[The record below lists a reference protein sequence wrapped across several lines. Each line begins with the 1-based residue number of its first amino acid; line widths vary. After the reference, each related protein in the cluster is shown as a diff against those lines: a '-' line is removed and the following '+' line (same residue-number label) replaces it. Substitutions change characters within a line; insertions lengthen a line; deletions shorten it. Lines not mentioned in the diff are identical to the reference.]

1 MKLSFMVLFTFLQCV
16 FLSPFQIIGNPLE
29 QKTAKQIAPGY
40 HLKKPFYYYYNENS
54 DLYLTLYDEFKY
66 ELRISKRL
74 SFREEFIANFVENT
88 ISFGHFTINRDK
100 SYTFRDIP
108 TGIEFRAYK
117 TGDSLKLA
125 EKIMMK
131 GYMEAESDDD
141 IDQRYYLKELA
152 KIQKIELRDSCPDV
166 NCGVYL
172 SNLDSLVMLN
182 LKHDNAYELQ
192 VFDVPLSSGRW
203 RQHNAEIILSD
214 SCLNKEMKLIV
225 DNDHLIGSFMPG
237 NLIGTKLYLKEPV
250 KTLSSN
256 QPTSGNRNRAWW
268 ISIGLIVLFSLGSW
282 IAICR
287 KCKTKQTTHH
297 SNNVV

>member
-29 QKTAKQIAPGY
+29 QKTAKQDDSNIE
-40 HLKKPFYYYYNENS
+40 KSFYYYSYNKKS
-54 DLYLTLYDEFKY
+54 SLYLAIYDGFKY
-66 ELRISKRL
+66 DMVISKWL
-74 SFREEFIANFVENT
+74 TEDILFEFS
-88 ISFGHFTINRDK
+88 ISFGSFSINSDK

-117 TGDSLKLA
+117 TGDSLKLT
-125 EKIMMK
+125 ERITLK
-131 GYMEAESDDD
+131 GDPEWRSDDD
-141 IDQRYYLKELA
+141 IDPQHYLKQQYLKELA

-172 SNLDSLVMLN
+172 SNLDSLVLLN
-182 LKHDNAYELQ
+182 LKPDNEFEIHLW
-192 VFDVPLSSGRW
+192 DLPLSSGRW

>member
-1 MKLSFMVLFTFLQCV
+1 MKLSFVLIVALLQCELV
-16 FLSPFQIIGNPLE
+16 SSLPMIEIDDRVE
-29 QKTAKQIAPGY
+29 QKTTTEY
-40 HLKKPFYYYYNENS
+40 HDSRFDRKGNPYYYAHIKNS
-54 DLYLTLYDEFKY
+54 SLILTLYVGFKY
-66 ELRISKRL
+66 KIE
-74 SFREEFIANFVENT
+74 IAKDLTDDIRFATT
-88 ISFGHFTINRDK
+88 ISFGSYSINRDK
-100 SYTFRDIP
+100 SYSFLDVP
-108 TGIEFRAYK
+108 TGIKFRASK
-117 TGDSLKLA
+117 SGDSLKFARGITLKHRGTDVDF
-125 EKIMMK
+125 E
-131 GYMEAESDDD
+131 YDL
-141 IDQRYYLKELA
+141 DQEFYLKQLA
-152 KIQKIELRDSCPDV
+152 KIQRYKQRDSCPDFKY
-166 NCGVYL
+166 GVYL
-172 SNLDSLVMLN
+172 AGSDSLVMLN

-214 SCLNKEMKLIV
+214 SCLNKELKLIV

-282 IAICR
+282 IAIRR